1 MRGREI
7 MRSLFSKLSSRK
19 FWAAVS
25 GVVIAVM
32 AAFGADADSQ
42 TTVAG
47 VLSAVAVLSV
57 YIFTE
62 GSIDQAATRKD
73 DENEQ

>member
-1 MRGREI
+1 MKNI
-7 MRSLFSKLSSRK
+7 ISKLSSRK

-47 VLSAVAVLSV
+47 VISAVAVLAV
-57 YIFTE
+57 YIFAE
-62 GSIDQAATRKD
+62 GKIDEAAVNGKD
-73 DENEQ
+73 EENDKN

>member
-1 MRGREI
+1 MKNI
-7 MRSLFSKLSSRK
+7 ISKLSSRK

-32 AAFGADADSQ
+32 AAFGADADTQ

-47 VLSAVAVLSV
+47 VISAVAVLAV
-57 YIFTE
+57 YIFAE
-62 GSIDQAATRKD
+62 GKIDEAAVNGKE
-73 DENEQ
+73 DENDGEN

>member
-1 MRGREI
+1 MNTKNI
-7 MRSLFSKLSSRK
+7 ISKLSSRK

-32 AAFGADADSQ
+32 AAFGADADTQ

-47 VLSAVAVLSV
+47 VISAVAVLAV
-57 YIFTE
+57 YIFAE
-62 GSIDQAATRKD
+62 GKIDEAAVNGKDEEND
-73 DENEQ
+73 DEN

>member
-1 MRGREI
+1 MKNI
-7 MRSLFSKLSSRK
+7 ISKLSSRK

-32 AAFGADADSQ
+32 AAFGADADTQ

-47 VLSAVAVLSV
+47 VISAVAVLAV
-57 YIFTE
+57 YIFAE
-62 GSIDQAATRKD
+62 GKIDEAAVNGKE
-73 DENEQ
+73 DENDNEN

>member
-1 MRGREI
+1 MKGREI
-7 MRSLFSKLSSRK
+7 MRSLFSKLASRK

-62 GSIDQAATRKD
+62 GSIDQAAAERKD
-73 DENEQ
+73 DENE

>member
-1 MRGREI
+1 MKNI
-7 MRSLFSKLSSRK
+7 ISKLSSRK

-32 AAFGADADSQ
+32 AAYGADADTQ

-47 VLSAVAVLSV
+47 VISAVAVLAV

-62 GSIDQAATRKD
+62 GKIDEAAVGKDEEND
-73 DENEQ
+73 DEN

>member
-1 MRGREI
+1 MKNI
-7 MRSLFSKLSSRK
+7 ISKLSSRK

-32 AAFGADADSQ
+32 AAFGADADTQ

-47 VLSAVAVLSV
+47 VISAVAVLAV

-62 GSIDQAATRKD
+62 GKIDEAAVGKD
-73 DENEQ
+73 EENDGEN

>member
-1 MRGREI
+1 MKNI
-7 MRSLFSKLSSRK
+7 ISKLSSRK

-32 AAFGADADSQ
+32 AAFGADADTQ

-47 VLSAVAVLSV
+47 VISAVAVLAI
-57 YIFTE
+57 YIFAE
-62 GSIDQAATRKD
+62 GKIDEAAVNGKE
-73 DENEQ
+73 DENDGEN

>member
-1 MRGREI
+1 MSAKNI
-7 MRSLFSKLSSRK
+7 ISKLSSRK

-32 AAFGADADSQ
+32 AAFGADADTQ

-47 VLSAVAVLSV
+47 VISAVAVLAV
-57 YIFTE
+57 YIFAE
-62 GSIDQAATRKD
+62 GKIDEAAVNGKE
-73 DENEQ
+73 DENDGEN

>member
-1 MRGREI
+1 MKNI
-7 MRSLFSKLSSRK
+7 ISKLSSRK

-32 AAFGADADSQ
+32 AAFGADADTQ

-47 VLSAVAVLSV
+47 VISAVAVLAV

-62 GSIDQAATRKD
+62 GKIDEAAVGKDEEND
-73 DENEQ
+73 DEN

>member
-1 MRGREI
+1 MSAKNI
-7 MRSLFSKLSSRK
+7 ISKLSSRK

-32 AAFGADADSQ
+32 AAFGADADTQ

-47 VLSAVAVLSV
+47 VISAVAVLAV

-62 GSIDQAATRKD
+62 GKIDEAAVNGKEEEND
-73 DENEQ
+73 DEN

>member
-1 MRGREI
+1 MKNI
-7 MRSLFSKLSSRK
+7 ISKLSSRK

-32 AAFGADADSQ
+32 AAFGADADTQ

-47 VLSAVAVLSV
+47 VISAVAVLAV
-57 YIFTE
+57 YIFAE
-62 GSIDQAATRKD
+62 GKIDEAAVNGKDEEND
-73 DENEQ
+73 DEN

>member
-1 MRGREI
+1 MNTKNI
-7 MRSLFSKLSSRK
+7 ISKLSSRK

-32 AAFGADADSQ
+32 AAFGADADTQ

-47 VLSAVAVLSV
+47 VISAVAVLAV
-57 YIFTE
+57 YIFAE
-62 GSIDQAATRKD
+62 GKIDEAAVNGKDEEND
-73 DENEQ
+73 DEK